1 MIGLQQYGK
10 WKQNISTG
18 GPARKTEK
26 AHGEDVPKSCKEI
39 SISLPER
46 FNSGWIRRIRKN
58 TRLGQLHLS
67 MIPDK
72 TMYKVRDA
80 VTRRQIGNV
89 DESFVLTLND
99 SGEDEDGTKRTFV
112 MAGRT
117 WVIVDADPEQTELLV
132 TPAKD
137 LGQAPHWVGELPP
150 TPESVAMEIGHLRKL
165 VARDFG
171 FINMRDEEYFCP
183 FTGEEL
189 TRKIS
194 DYPMSEEAQR
204 LITEMIVDHLELR
217 VQFLQTRW

>member
-1 MIGLQQYGK
+1 
-10 WKQNISTG
+10 
-18 GPARKTEK
+18 
-26 AHGEDVPKSCKEI
+26 
-39 SISLPER
+39 
-46 FNSGWIRRIRKN
+46 
-58 TRLGQLHLS
+58 

-204 LITEMIVDHLELR
+204 LITEMIVDHLEITGSIPSNTMVTVEVRKDAIVVKQLFR
-217 VQFLQTRW
+217 HKN